1 MPTKK
6 TKKKLAVKTNKVAS
20 LVGGGAAIK
29 PSALERT
36 KPLSG
41 LSGGG
46 SSGGGH
52 GITTIAQTVA
62 SVTAIGSLA
71 TGIWAS
77 AKNDGGNKQG

>member
-6 TKKKLAVKTNKVAS
+6 TKKKLAVKTNKVAN
-20 LVGGGAAIK
+20 LVGGGAAIG
-29 PSALERT
+29 PGGLVRT

-41 LSGGG
+41 QSGGG
-46 SSGGGH
+46 SGGGH
-52 GITTIAQTVA
+52 GITTVAQTVA

-77 AKNDGGNKQG
+77 AKNDGGGNKQQ